1 MDIKLSAYLLQSQ
14 KVVETHDD
22 FDNTART
29 FASNMA
35 LSEEVNGT
43 ADDAEDHDAEYRSE
57 SRGVEDEEEEN
68 EENEIDEDYQQP
80 GETSVGKKLWKFLT
94 T

>member
-1 MDIKLSAYLLQSQ
+1 VLISFRYLFLSQ
-14 KVVETHDD
+14 KVGETQDD
-22 FDNTART
+22 YDDTTRT

-43 ADDAEDHDAEYRSE
+43 ADDAEDHDAEYKSE
-57 SRGVEDEEEEN
+57 SRGEDADPVDDDDEN
-68 EENEIDEDYQQP
+68 EFDDDYQRP